1 MPPRSK
7 VANISFTVDSAS
19 EDEMTVDELNALPTP
34 ESNSENKAPAR
45 KARGTA
51 AQAKKAALTTKAT
64 AKGRPAT
71 RRVSG
76 SSVVVMKKTGA
87 GVKKAPAKG
96 RKALIERKEKNAS
109 DTEEVEEFE
118 EEEVAAPVKPAKR
131 GRPAKKAQEEEEP
144 VEEVAPAPAKRGR
157 KAAVKEPAAK
167 KETKTKTAA
176 KSKRAPETEP
186 EPEQM
191 TIPETQPE
199 PDADPMDISETIEVE
214 EIPESMPPPL
224 PSRPSARRTQAKPNS
239 RARRASA
246 GVRRTGSVSDSER
259 DPVMRRKVGDL
270 TRKLDSMTSKYE
282 TLREAASSGK
292 ESNFDQLKK
301 RTDQIA
307 KGNFSN
313 EEKHPMFLTPL
324 LITNPLDQDAII
336 TALKNQITTLQ
347 SRTSTLPTLKQEL
360 LSASKESLRLATEN
374 KKLTDALATAHS
386 ENKALSSKLSAA
398 RASSQQQDTA
408 KAVPGSAMKPRTT
421 GVVLPGT
428 AEAAREAALAKQKVD
443 LYSDLTNLVV
453 LGVRR
458 NDEDADVYDCIQ
470 TGRNGTLHFHLTVA
484 TPSST
489 SSSYEDTEF
498 VYQPLLNQQR
508 DRELLDLLPDYLTE
522 EICFP
527 RGQAAKFYCKV
538 VDSMS
543 KKVEIVEDDDEDMGV
558 DVEEG
563 ATDGDV
569 EGVTEGSEVVG

>member
-199 PDADPMDISETIEVE
+199 SDADPMDISETIEVE

-307 KGNFSN
+307 K
-313 EEKHPMFLTPL
+313 
-324 LITNPLDQDAII
+324 DQDAII

-543 KKVEIVEDDDEDMGV
+543 KKVEIVEDDDEDTGV

-569 EGVTEGSEVVG
+569 EGVTEGSELVG